1 MTCIVLNAVVLALNY
16 YGEPEMYAAVIDRLN
31 LIFTIIFT
39 MEACIKITAY
49 KWDYFDSSSNLFD
62 FTIVTISVIELVITI
77 FVSVPGLNIVTLFR
91 IFRIGRVLRLVKSA
105 K

>member
-1 MTCIVLNAVVLALNY
+1 MVCIILNSIVLAMNY
-16 YGEPEMYAAVIDRLN
+16 YGEPETYTKVIDILN

-39 MEACIKITAY
+39 LEAAIKITAY
-49 KWDYFDSSSNLFD
+49 KTRYFDSGSNVFD
-62 FTIVTISVIELVITI
+62 FIIVCISIIELNIAA
-77 FVSVPGLNIVTLFR
+77 FVNVQGLNIVTIFR